1 MNVTIKLSK
10 AQASGIRKY
19 LKDTSNEVYP
29 KVTPTDIKQFVAGE
43 ALSALE
49 YQRSAV
55 SDYIRAAEQAENRR
69 IAKKASKLETTT

>member
-29 KVTPTDIKQFVAGE
+29 KVTPADIKQFVAGHAIGVLTYGNE
-43 ALSALE
+43 
-49 YQRSAV
+49 AV
-55 SDYIRAAEQAENRR
+55 SNYIERAEQAENRR